1 MNENVMKVSEELR
14 PLTLTDRLDLVVNSN
29 SQLLK
34 RLGELSDILDI
45 KINGDRPVASSVGD
59 DKDCREMSLSKLM
72 TNIEDQVSVMFSY
85 VDEID
90 SSIAKL

>member
-1 MNENVMKVSEELR
+1 MNENVMVVGEELHD
-14 PLTLTDRLDLVVNSN
+14 LTLTERLDQVVNSN
-29 SQLLK
+29 SQILK
-34 RLGELSDILDI
+34 RLGELGDILDI
-45 KINGDRPVASSVGD
+45 KINGDRPVAGSVGD